1 MIKKLLLL
9 PLLLLFS
16 ACRHD
21 IETSI
26 PKIENKRLLFIGEN
40 HDNYAHHL
48 NQKKIIQDL
57 HNKGVKLAIGLEM
70 FQRPFQAVLDAYIAG
85 DIDESALL
93 KQSEYFLRWGYD
105 YKLYRPIM
113 ILAKEHGI
121 PLIALNLDRAL
132 TKKIS
137 KNGINALST
146 KEKTRLPQS
155 LDFSDLSYKNRLMEV
170 FNDPEHIKMMPKK
183 HRSNPEFLYQAQ
195 ILWDET
201 MADTT
206 AKYLQ
211 NHPDTIMIVLAGNA
225 HLEYFSGIPNR
236 VKRRIDIPMSVIL
249 QDSQKQKSKADQ
261 YLYPKPI
268 MIDATPKLGVYV
280 SSDLLK
286 VTSISKD
293 SIAEKLAVKKGDT
306 IITLS
311 DIPVKTLDDLK
322 IALYLSKTITLR
334 VLREGKEIL
343 LK

>member
-137 KNGINALST
+137 KNGIDALSAE
-146 KEKTRLPQS
+146 EKTRLPQS
-155 LDFSDLSYKNRLMEV
+155 LDFSDLSYKKRLMEV

-183 HRSNPEFLYQAQ
+183 HRPNPEFLYQAQ

-249 QDSQKQKSKADQ
+249 QDSQKQESKADQ

>member
-16 ACRHD
+16 ACRHE

-155 LDFSDLSYKNRLMEV
+155 LDFSDLSYKKRLMEV

-183 HRSNPEFLYQAQ
+183 HRPNPEFLYQAQ

-249 QDSQKQKSKADQ
+249 QDSQKQESKADQ
-261 YLYPKPI
+261 YLYPNPI
-268 MIDATPKLGVYV
+268 MIEATPKLGVYV

>member
-16 ACRHD
+16 ACRHE

-155 LDFSDLSYKNRLMEV
+155 LDFSDLSYKKRLMEV

-183 HRSNPEFLYQAQ
+183 HRPNPEFLYQAQ

-249 QDSQKQKSKADQ
+249 QDSQKQESKADQ

-268 MIDATPKLGVYV
+268 MIEATPKLGVYV